1 MVYLCTINHA
11 QKNTIMTTSI
21 FRVYPEASRQSQH
34 KNTLFGAEVIFIS
47 TEEDGWID
55 YIELSVPNAA
65 IMGALAAIYG
75 GIKPANPSAAE
86 MKVNNP
92 IVFF

>member
-1 MVYLCTINHA
+1 
-11 QKNTIMTTSI
+11 MTTSI

-34 KNTLFGAEVIFIS
+34 KNTLFGAEVNLIS
-47 TEEDGWID
+47 TEEGGWID

-75 GIKPANPSAAE
+75 GIEPVNPSAVE
-86 MKVNNP
+86 MKANNP
-92 IVFF
+92 IIR